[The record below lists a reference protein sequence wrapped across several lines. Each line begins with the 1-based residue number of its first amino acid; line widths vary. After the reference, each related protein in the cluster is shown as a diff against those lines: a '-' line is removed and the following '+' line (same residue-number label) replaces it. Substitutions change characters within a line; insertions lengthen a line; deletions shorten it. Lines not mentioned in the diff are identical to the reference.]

1 MPYSSLIIHIL
12 FMTDHLV
19 KILTVSIIRRFE
31 NKCQSGFCL
40 FENTSKSLFKQ
51 TITYK
56 YTKK

>member
-19 KILTVSIIRRFE
+19 KILTLSIIRRFE

-40 FENTSKSLFKQ
+40 FENTPKSH
-51 TITYK
+51 I
-56 YTKK
+56 